1 MWNILFPLFIISTNF
16 KHKDFYHQLLNM
28 KDDLSVT
35 KTVFLRSLKKIQKA
49 AKIQEQREPLLKI
62 FTEIFS
68 ILRAAHLINTDKGKA
83 YEILKWFCRSSGKF
97 RPILSGSYLQMFYN
111 TSVQNFAKF
120 IGKHASWSF
129 SLATL

>member
-1 MWNILFPLFIISTNF
+1 
-16 KHKDFYHQLLNM
+16 M

-68 ILRAAHLINTDKGKA
+68 ILRAAHLI
-83 YEILKWFCRSSGKF
+83 
-97 RPILSGSYLQMFYN
+97 
-111 TSVQNFAKF
+111 
-120 IGKHASWSF
+120 KHG
-129 SLATL
+129 